1 MGESRFSRFY
11 LYTKKVGRGRVLR
24 TERRIMNTSFAGGTV
39 VNLIHEDHDD
49 DDNEAYEN
57 NCRLLSSVFILKTL
71 MGSKNFSD
79 YYEF

>member
-1 MGESRFSRFY
+1 MGESRFSTFY

-24 TERRIMNTSFAGGTV
+24 TERRIMNTSFASGTV
-39 VNLIHEDHDD
+39 VNIIHEDHD

-57 NCRLLSSVFILKTL
+57 HCRLLSSVFTLKTL